1 LGIAALKALLLVV
14 SGLLG
19 GIAGA
24 LLTTQLGGSPEPA
37 RAAAPPR
44 AAESA
49 VTESVLRQLEQR
61 LAAIEARLGDGPRRL
76 PAGEEAR
83 AAATPE
89 QPASGAGP
97 SQPSPETEP
106 EGTAAVA
113 VATWLP
119 PLLEGR
125 FEGEVVG
132 QLFSRLTA
140 HPEQIAETIRSIEAA
155 IREDPANAELRV
167 ALGTALVAKLQN
179 DTPPGIQ
186 QGIVWGQADQAYAKA
201 IELDPTHWTA
211 RYSRTFGTSFIPP
224 QFGRQ
229 PEAIRQFEELVAL
242 QEQGAPEP
250 EHAQSYFQLG
260 RLYNES
266 GNVEKARE
274 VWRRGLALFP
284 DDDQLNEMLEVSSK
298 R

>member
-1 LGIAALKALLLVV
+1 MKALVLVV
-14 SGLLG
+14 CGVLG

-24 LLTTQLGGSPEPA
+24 LLATQLQGGGEPV
-37 RAAAPPR
+37 RAAAPSRTHELPAPD
-44 AAESA
+44 AA
-49 VTESVLRQLEQR
+49 L
-61 LAAIEARLGDGPRRL
+61 RRL
-76 PAGEEAR
+76 EERYVAVESRLRDLERAR
-83 AAATPE
+83 TGSGTTAPGSGATPAAGVE
-89 QPASGAGP
+89 PADPGP
-97 SQPSPETEP
+97 APEPTE
-106 EGTAAVA
+106 GAAVA

-119 PLLEGR
+119 PLLGGK

-132 QLFSRLTA
+132 QLFTRLTA
-140 HPEQIAETIRSIEAA
+140 HPEQIAETVERIRAA
-155 IREDPANAELRV
+155 IGEDPTNAELRV

-201 IELDPTHWTA
+201 IELDPAHWTA
-211 RYSRTFGTSFIPP
+211 RYSRAFGTSFIPP

-284 DDDQLNEMLEVSSK
+284 DDDQLKEMLEVSSK